1 MSSGDTIVAQSTPY
15 GYSGIGVVRMS
26 GSESTKI
33 FKKISRIKK
42 KLTSR
47 IANKAYIYK
56 KGDKIDEVMVVW
68 YKAPKSYTGEDVI
81 EISCHGNQYIVE
93 SIIEECIKGGAVA
106 AGPGEFTKRAFQ
118 NGKIDLIQ
126 AESIAN
132 TISTSS
138 SVGLFNAISG
148 VSGNMSKSIRET
160 KNKIIKLLS
169 YCEHLLDVSE
179 VDIQNDNKKH
189 TAKEITK
196 ISKKLAELTE
206 NYDTCRVLTYGAKIV
221 LAGKTNSGK
230 STLFNVLVGE
240 NRSIISKSPGTTRDY
255 IDARISLSGVPILL
269 IDTAGIRQSNDSI
282 EALGVEKSKE
292 LIKDADLVCYMT
304 DITDNNSSEVPD
316 NIELMDDK
324 IIYIYNKVDLI
335 NLKEKRKAGDKSIY
349 ISALNKT
356 GISKIK
362 SSILK
367 KLNVDNVPDKLVGV
381 STPRQFQCINSC
393 LVSLKNVSDILS
405 VGFELELI
413 CFELNE
419 ALESINDLLGE
430 NTEET
435 VLNNMFDSY
444 CVGK

>member
-47 IANKAYIYK
+47 IVKKAYIYK
-56 KGDKIDEVMVVW
+56 KGNKIDEVMVVW

-189 TAKEITK
+189 TTKEITK
-196 ISKKLAELTE
+196 ISKKLPELTE
-206 NYDTCRVLTYGAKIV
+206 NY
-221 LAGKTNSGK
+221 
-230 STLFNVLVGE
+230 
-240 NRSIISKSPGTTRDY
+240 
-255 IDARISLSGVPILL
+255 
-269 IDTAGIRQSNDSI
+269 
-282 EALGVEKSKE
+282 
-292 LIKDADLVCYMT
+292 
-304 DITDNNSSEVPD
+304 
-316 NIELMDDK
+316 
-324 IIYIYNKVDLI
+324 
-335 NLKEKRKAGDKSIY
+335 
-349 ISALNKT
+349 
-356 GISKIK
+356 
-362 SSILK
+362 
-367 KLNVDNVPDKLVGV
+367 
-381 STPRQFQCINSC
+381 
-393 LVSLKNVSDILS
+393 
-405 VGFELELI
+405 
-413 CFELNE
+413 
-419 ALESINDLLGE
+419 
-430 NTEET
+430 NT
-435 VLNNMFDSY
+435 
-444 CVGK
+444 